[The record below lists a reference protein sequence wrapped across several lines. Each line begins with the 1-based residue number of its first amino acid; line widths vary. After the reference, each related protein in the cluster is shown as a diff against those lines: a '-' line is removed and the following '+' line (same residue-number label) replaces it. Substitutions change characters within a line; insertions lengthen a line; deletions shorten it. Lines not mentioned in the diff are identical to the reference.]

1 MNNKKSIAL
10 RRSPFRGPRSARYRA
25 KIREAEGRMTGL
37 ISDFKDLD
45 TSNLAER
52 FAENP
57 YENIQTDFENVY
69 EDMVGVDTTATDQA
83 TEAFNQQQANV
94 LEEMQKMGMVNA
106 QQLANAQLKQQQQ
119 VTKELSE
126 QTTRAQMMA
135 AQGASQVQQ
144 MEFQAELQ
152 KAKGEFTAQQMRL
165 QGAVDARNLEYQKQQ
180 GIMALEGGMLEG
192 LRAAKINSRNW
203 FQRTFG

>member
-10 RRSPFRGPRSARYRA
+10 RRSPFRGPRSARYRV
-25 KIREAEGRMTGL
+25 KIREAEDRMKGL

-45 TSNLAER
+45 TSNL
-52 FAENP
+52 FADAKNP

>member
-10 RRSPFRGPRSARYRA
+10 RRSPFRGPRSASYRV
-25 KIREAEGRMTGL
+25 KIREAEDRMTSL

-45 TSNLAER
+45 TSNLAKKI
-52 FAENP
+52 ENP
-57 YENIQTDFENVY
+57 YANIKDNFENVY

-106 QQLANAQLKQQQQ
+106 QQIANAQLKQQQQ